1 MKMDSQYIEDGFP
14 IYRRRNNGRFVERN
28 EVKLDNRFIVP
39 HNIEL
44 LVKFQAHINVE
55 WCNRSRSIKYLF
67 KYITK
72 GPDRATLI
80 LEENLH
86 VDSLTGVQH
95 MTDTNEVKTYLNCRY
110 VSAIEACWRIFEFA
124 IHHRELVV
132 QRLSFHNEDEKPV
145 LFEDIDYLNDV
156 VDKPSIGK
164 RKFTEWMKT
173 NALYEEARE
182 LTYSEFPTK
191 WVWHRGDKE

>member
-1 MKMDSQYIEDGFP
+1 MLF
-14 IYRRRNNGRFVERN
+14 
-28 EVKLDNRFIVP
+28 
-39 HNIEL
+39 
-44 LVKFQAHINVE
+44 
-55 WCNRSRSIKYLF
+55 RS
-67 KYITK
+67 
-72 GPDRATLI
+72 
-80 LEENLH
+80 
-86 VDSLTGVQH
+86 
-95 MTDTNEVKTYLNCRY
+95 RY